1 MKKSTKLLIAVSA
14 VAAGIALGY
23 LLVNQSGDD
32 YIGEEEV
39 RAIVTD
45 RYAGEIEGI
54 TQSDDERFY
63 IVSLRTKE
71 HQYEIKVNRDDSN
84 VENIA
89 TEKITQNKED
99 KNGEKASG
107 EQAEKEKKKSSEESV
122 EKEEPKKSKEKQKNE
137 EAEQTKKEKAA
148 EKKEKEAA
156 NTLISE
162 KEAKEI
168 ASNEVGGE
176 FVHLTLNQNT
186 HPKQYQIIQRVDDDD
201 EGALVTVDAIG
212 GEALKVL
219 WFTIDF
225 NNIADIEAFAHQL
238 QDYNTQYQNN
248 YYIEFGDDSDNNVT
262 DDHDVDEGEYDD
274 DDSDDGDDGDDGDD
288 DDGDD

>member
-1 MKKSTKLLIAVSA
+1 MKKWTKLLIAVSA

-23 LLVNQSGDD
+23 LLVSQSGDD
-32 YIGEEEV
+32 YISEEEV

-45 RYAGEIEGI
+45 RYAGEIESI

-63 IVSLRTKE
+63 IVSLKTEE

-89 TEKITQNKED
+89 TEKITPKKED
-99 KNGEKASG
+99 KNGEKTSA
-107 EQAEKEKKKSSEESV
+107 EQAEKEKKKSSEESA
-122 EKEEPKKSKEKQKNE
+122 EKEETKKSKENQKDE
-137 EAEQTKKEKAA
+137 EAEQAKKEKAA

-156 NTLISE
+156 NTLITE
-162 KEAKEI
+162 NEAKKI

-225 NNIADIEAFAHQL
+225 NNIADIEAFAQQL

-248 YYIEFGDDSDNNVT
+248 YYIEFDDDN
-262 DDHDVDEGEYDD
+262 DVDEDDSDD
-274 DDSDDGDDGDDGDD
+274 DDSDDGDDGDDDD
-288 DDGDD
+288 